1 MADYTLDYA
10 AVAIA
15 GVAGIGVV
23 FLSFLLSYV
32 LSPRRPSAQKATPYE
47 CGMLPEGRFWEQLH
61 LRYYLFAIFFLVFDV
76 EVVFLFP
83 WALVF
88 LGAGPAVFFEMVL
101 FIGVMAFALV
111 YGLKKGALK
120 WQ

>member
-1 MADYTLDYA
+1 MVDYTLDYA

-15 GVAGIGVV
+15 GLASLGVV
-23 FLSFLLSYV
+23 FLSYLLSHI
-32 LSPRRPSAQKATPYE
+32 LSTRRPSAEKSIPYE
-47 CGMLPEGRFWEQLH
+47 CGMLPQGRFWSQSH

-76 EVVFLFP
+76 ELVFLFP

-88 LGAGPAVFFEMVL
+88 LGAGPAVFLEMVL
-101 FIGVMAFALV
+101 FIAVLGFALV

>member
-1 MADYTLDYA
+1 MSDYTLDYA

-15 GVAGIGVV
+15 GVAGLGVV
-23 FLSFLLSYV
+23 FLSFFLSHI

-47 CGMLPEGRFWEQLH
+47 CGMLPQGKFWDQLH
-61 LRYYLFAIFFLVFDV
+61 LRYYLFAIFFLIFDV
-76 EVVFLFP
+76 ELVFLFP

-101 FIGVMAFALV
+101 FIGVLAFALV

>member
-1 MADYTLDYA
+1 M
-10 AVAIA
+10 
-15 GVAGIGVV
+15 
-23 FLSFLLSYV
+23 
-32 LSPRRPSAQKATPYE
+32 PYE
-47 CGMLPEGRFWEQLH
+47 CGMPPEGRFWSQLH

-88 LGAGPAVFFEMVL
+88 LGAGPAIFVEMLL
-101 FIGVMAFALV
+101 FIGVLAFALV

>member
-15 GVAGIGVV
+15 AVAGLGVV
-23 FLSFLLSYV
+23 FLSFLLSHA
-32 LSPRRPSAQKATPYE
+32 LSPRRPSAQKSTPYE
-47 CGMLPEGRFWEQLH
+47 CGIPPEGHFWSQIH
-61 LRYYLFAIFFLVFDV
+61 LRYYLIAIFFLVFDV

-101 FIGVMAFALV
+101 FIGVLAFALV
-111 YGLKKGALK
+111 YGLRKGALK